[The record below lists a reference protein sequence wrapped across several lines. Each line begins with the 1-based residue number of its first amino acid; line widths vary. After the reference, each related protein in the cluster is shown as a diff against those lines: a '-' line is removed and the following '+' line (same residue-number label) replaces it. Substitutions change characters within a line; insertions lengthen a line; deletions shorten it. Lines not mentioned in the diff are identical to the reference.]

1 MNLFKIPEKLPE
13 REIFDTL
20 IPDKGILVERIVS
33 SGQASDAGFWYEQ
46 ERDELV
52 FLLQGQAKLAW
63 ENGRRLKMEK
73 GDWILIPSRER
84 HRVEWTSVSPPCIW
98 LAIHA
103 KLQ

>member
-1 MNLFKIPEKLPE
+1 MNLFQIPEILPDN
-13 REIFDTL
+13 EIFETL
-20 IPDKGILVERIVS
+20 IPDKGILVERIIS
-33 SGQASDAGFWYEQ
+33 SGQASEEEFWYEQ

-63 ENGRRLKMEK
+63 EDGRILEMHT
-73 GDWILIPSRER
+73 GDWVLIPAMER
-84 HRVEWTSVSPPCIW
+84 HRVEWTSSAPPCIW